1 LNLRV
6 LSRPDLTHSFER
18 LRVTG
23 FDIVSNPY
31 IKHEV
36 IFMFHTT
43 NPVSKLSKSQQ
54 YRATYNLPVL
64 FKAPRLINSACAH
77 DGSSGAL
84 RVD

>member
-1 LNLRV
+1 ML
-6 LSRPDLTHSFER
+6 
-18 LRVTG
+18 
-23 FDIVSNPY
+23 
-31 IKHEV
+31 
-36 IFMFHTT
+36 HTT

-64 FKAPRLINSACAH
+64 FKAPRLMNPACVR

>member
-1 LNLRV
+1 
-6 LSRPDLTHSFER
+6 
-18 LRVTG
+18 
-23 FDIVSNPY
+23 
-31 IKHEV
+31 
-36 IFMFHTT
+36 MFHTT
-43 NPVSKLSKSQQ
+43 SPVSKLSKSQQ

>member
-1 LNLRV
+1 CV
-6 LSRPDLTHSFER
+6 LSRPDLTHSLER

-36 IFMFHTT
+36 IFMFHPT

-54 YRATYNLPVL
+54 YRVAYNLPVL
-64 FKAPRLINSACAH
+64 FKVPPL
-77 DGSSGAL
+77 
-84 RVD
+84 

>member
-1 LNLRV
+1 LNLCV

-36 IFMFHTT
+36 IFMLHTT

-54 YRATYNLPVL
+54 YRVAYNLPVL
-64 FKAPRLINSACAH
+64 FKVPHLMNPACAR